1 MSGRSVRGCRTVSG
15 KYGFVLLCEVEL
27 GKTSQPSS
35 NSRNSAVHGDCRI
48 KEIPNG
54 VSHMPWCDATFTDP
68 ALKGVKIPG
77 GRPGQTSDTTEPS
90 KEYLIMDPAQIC
102 QRYLFHFK
110 VY

>member
-1 MSGRSVRGCRTVSG
+1 MSERSVRCYRTVSG

-27 GKTSQPSS
+27 GKTSQRSS
-35 NSRNSAVHGDCRI
+35 NSINSAVYGDCCI
-48 KEIPNG
+48 NEITNS

-77 GRPGQTSDTTEPS
+77 GRPGQGSDTTEPS
-90 KEYLIMDPAQIC
+90 KEHLIMDPAQIC